1 MAKFIFFLKKNKI
14 NDTLNR
20 VLLNSKNMDIKS
32 IIQDLKTKIGGKKKN
47 KKSTPSPSG
56 WIKINTKEKL
66 LFLDAFSSLLN
77 SWIPITNS
85 LKILLYQTKSKK
97 VKILL
102 KDLLDQTNM
111 GQSLQNSFAT
121 HPKTFNSFDISL
133 IKMWEM
139 TWKLWD
145 VIETIKNK
153 EEKARELKT
162 KVIWALIYPMVI
174 MTLATAMIWVFM
186 VYVIPKI
193 TDMYKDAKVNLPSL
207 TQTVIDISDF
217 LQVQYPLIIIWIII
231 LIGLT
236 KLFKTHK
243 STKIY
248 WDKSILKVP
257 IFGNLI
263 KKKILA
269 LFTSSMATLLSQWV
283 MITDALKIT
292 AGALESSYYEKEINY
307 IVAKVSSGDPLS
319 SLMWIDLI
327 SSGKESKY
335 FPIELS
341 SVVKIGE
348 QTGKMPSLLEKISI
362 RFNKDI
368 DTTVKNLATA
378 IEPVVIVVVWL
389 IVGTIIMAVMLPFFN
404 MVNVI

>member
-1 MAKFIFFLKKNKI
+1 MLYLMYCLLLHLNMNILKK
-14 NDTLNR
+14 TWW
-20 VLLNSKNMDIKS
+20 
-32 IIQDLKTKIGGKKKN
+32 G
-47 KKSTPSPSG
+47 
-56 WIKINTKEKL
+56 IKIPIKEKL

-77 SWIPITNS
+77 SGIPITNW
-85 LKILLYQTKSKK
+85 LKILLYQTKSKQLK
-97 VKILL
+97 RLI
-102 KDLLDQTNM
+102 KDLLEQTNW
-111 GQSLQNSFAT
+111 GQSLQNSFAD
-121 HPKTFNSFDISL
+121 HPRTFNSFDISL

-139 TWKLWD
+139 TGNLWD

-153 EEKARELKT
+153 EEKAQELKS

-174 MTLATAMIWVFM
+174 MTLATWMIGVFM

-207 TQTVIDISDF
+207 TQNVIDLSDF
-217 LQVQYPLIIIWIII
+217 LQVQYPLLIIGVIVFVLCIKI
-231 LIGLT
+231 
-236 KLFKTHK
+236 FKTHRL
-243 STKIY
+243 TKVF
-248 WDKSILKVP
+248 WDKHILSVP
-257 IFGNLI
+257 IFWNLI
-263 KKKILA
+263 QKKILA
-269 LFTSSMATLLSQWV
+269 LFTSSMGTLLSQWV
-283 MITDALKIT
+283 MIHDALTIT
-292 AGALESSYYEKEINY
+292 ASALENSYYEKEIHH
-307 IVAKVSSGDPLS
+307 IVWKVSSGETLS

-327 SSGKESKY
+327 ASGKESSY

-348 QTGKMPSLLEKISI
+348 QTGKMPSLLQKISI

-378 IEPVVIVVVWL
+378 IEPVVIVAVWL